1 MAAVAEASLHVVRS
15 NAGEGVGEALF
26 EGGKRAGLGGPRV
39 LLDLG
44 PALFDGVE
52 GG

>member
-1 MAAVAEASLHVVRS
+1 MNVVRS
-15 NAGEGVGEALF
+15 NGGEGAGEAFF
-26 EGGKRAGLGGPRV
+26 EGGKSAGLGGPQM

-52 GG
+52 VG

>member
-1 MAAVAEASLHVVRS
+1 MLEASLNVVRS
-15 NAGEGVGEALF
+15 NGGEGVGEALF
-26 EGGKRAGLGGPRV
+26 EGGKRAGLGSPQV

-52 GG
+52 VG

>member
-1 MAAVAEASLHVVRS
+1 MNVVRS
-15 NAGEGVGEALF
+15 NGGEGVGEAFF
-26 EGGKRAGLGGPRV
+26 ESGKRAGLGGPQV

-52 GG
+52 VG